1 MGIMALGRNML
12 TAALSVTYPDGIGF
26 IFAKLE

>member
-1 MGIMALGRNML
+1 MGIMALGRDML

-26 IFAKLE
+26 ILLN